1 MKVFSL
7 DGSYR
12 CFKLRPEARLV
23 ELRALLVA
31 DGSEFCDVRP
41 FQGHRELSDGSAIEL
56 ELQAEFMRLV
66 SLATTGA
73 PDSACSAL
81 FLAVASQGSRESKTT
96 ISNGS
101 MRSSSCRIRSRGSKL
116 IDLEPAA

>member
-7 DGSYR
+7 DDSYR
-12 CFKLRPEARLV
+12 CFKLRPETRLV
-23 ELRALLVA
+23 EIRAPLVA

-41 FQGHRELSDGSAIEL
+41 FQGHRDLSDGSAIEV
-56 ELQAEFMRLV
+56 ELQAGFMRLV
-66 SLATTGA
+66 SLAATGA
-73 PDSACSAL
+73 PDSARSAL

-101 MRSSSCRIRSRGSKL
+101 MRSSS
-116 IDLEPAA
+116 